1 MEWIVKLIRIT
12 AITIG
17 DMKEIEIMENNDIYV
32 EPVTGHTI
40 IVDSRKEIDKVNI
53 CPLIGGGCSI
63 TLTFKEEE

>member
-1 MEWIVKLIRIT
+1 MEK
-12 AITIG
+12 
-17 DMKEIEIMENNDIYV
+17 KNNDLYLKVMDPDDIYV
-32 EPVTGHTI
+32 EEVTGHTI

>member
-1 MEWIVKLIRIT
+1 
-12 AITIG
+12 
-17 DMKEIEIMENNDIYV
+17 MENKKKNDLYLQALEDKVYV

-40 IVDSRKEIDKVNI
+40 IVDSRKEIDRVNI